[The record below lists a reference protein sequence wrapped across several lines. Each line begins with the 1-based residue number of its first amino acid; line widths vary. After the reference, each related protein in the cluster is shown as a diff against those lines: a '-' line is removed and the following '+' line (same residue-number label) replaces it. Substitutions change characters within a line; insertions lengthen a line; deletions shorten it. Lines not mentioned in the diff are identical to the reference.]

1 MKILFVIILFVKML
15 VRALGAK
22 LEVTRFDGAVSFR
35 LWRRRV
41 KDVWAQQC
49 LQKVLCETKSTDMEK
64 TDREQMK
71 DKVEG
76 LINLCVLD
84 EVMYHILEVWD
95 KLESHYMTKTL
106 MNKLFA
112 KQRLQSLQMQE
123 CLICNS
129 TSMSSTL
136 QSLIW

>member
-1 MKILFVIILFVKML
+1 M
-15 VRALGAK
+15 
-22 LEVTRFDGAVSFR
+22 
-35 LWRRRV
+35 
-41 KDVWAQQC
+41 
-49 LQKVLCETKSTDMEK
+49 LCETKSTDMEK

-112 KQRLQSLQMQE
+112 KQRL
-123 CLICNS
+123 
-129 TSMSSTL
+129 
-136 QSLIW
+136 